1 MRSFAIAERS
11 HAQRTVLL
19 VADLRRHLNHE
30 PVEAGPPSASYRL
43 RKNARRNRE
52 LATAAVVAA
61 ALLPVSEPDIR
72 LTLRRGIQ
80 GE

>member
-43 RKNARRNRE
+43 RKFARRNRE
-52 LATAAVVAA
+52 LATPAVAA

-72 LTLRRGIQ
+72 LTFRRGIQ